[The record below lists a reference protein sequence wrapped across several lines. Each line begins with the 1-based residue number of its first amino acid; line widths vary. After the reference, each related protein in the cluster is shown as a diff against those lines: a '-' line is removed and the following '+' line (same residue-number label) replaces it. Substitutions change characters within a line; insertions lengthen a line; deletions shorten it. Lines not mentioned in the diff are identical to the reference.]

1 MQRLQLCTMA
11 QKLHTLTHA
20 EKQNK
25 TKQLINPAALHS
37 GFERDGESSTA
48 RVEESSLSLCSDE
61 EPALAKCSGGQFDS
75 AAASAEPRPSLFPH
89 CALKETLITFP
100 SVESHRRCYAH
111 QAKTNRCNTR
121 PKIIHLLK
129 GSYITPLHRCV
140 SGLELRLRAEFMQIC
155 SISLRHK
162 DHLLLQKLEP
172 ELL

>member
-1 MQRLQLCTMA
+1 MQKKNQ
-11 QKLHTLTHA
+11 
-20 EKQNK
+20 
-25 TKQLINPAALHS
+25 KQLINPAALHS

-61 EPALAKCSGGQFDS
+61 EPALAKCSGGQFGS
-75 AAASAEPRPSLFPH
+75 VAASAEPRPSLFPH

-140 SGLELRLRAEFMQIC
+140 SGLEQRDRELNSCRYAVYHRDIRPPSPSDSGARA
-155 SISLRHK
+155 SLK
-162 DHLLLQKLEP
+162 SYSAT
-172 ELL
+172 